1 MEVAL
6 WVCLSFLCLQG
17 SLPQLTHGADCT
29 GTSQE
34 KNCVSGQTT
43 GGKNE
48 GLVRLKPSAARKTHN
63 QKQPQMWLGD
73 DLPSDVLLDRQKRQ
87 LGRNSLL
94 PGSFS
99 AKGFPNTLIKVQ
111 TERARRHLGQSGT
124 KKNKYKSRVGSF
136 SLLSNNPS
144 ASLQVTRVRR
154 QVQNERTKAKP
165 GEAKR
170 TSRSVFHY
178 GTTRPTPHNPP
189 FHLSQSIKLF
199 LSPELNS
206 ICKRGAQS
214 SSKTFKNQL
223 HKIVQNCSPICYIY
237 LRLSIES
244 KMFDVNK

>member
-1 MEVAL
+1 MTGLGPSAWTIMEVAL

-34 KNCVSGQTT
+34 NNCVSGQTT

-73 DLPSDVLLDRQKRQ
+73 DLQSDVLLDRQKRQ

-154 QVQNERTKAKP
+154 QVQNER
-165 GEAKR
+165 
-170 TSRSVFHY
+170 
-178 GTTRPTPHNPP
+178 
-189 FHLSQSIKLF
+189 
-199 LSPELNS
+199 
-206 ICKRGAQS
+206 KRGKPRGRVGAYSVAGRVDS
-214 SSKTFKNQL
+214 S
-223 HKIVQNCSPICYIY
+223 HKIPPLPSESSNLPGTETQDERTEEKTLFAEEVIC
-237 LRLSIES
+237 
-244 KMFDVNK
+244 